1 MTADILNDLPCHWQ
15 GTDDSTPDGCTLFAT
30 VCLGIATTYILRDG
44 QVIGRVEHE
53 RNGQHGYAGGRL
65 KGGERVGSGDFTRLA
80 QKIADGAAKEA

>member
-15 GTDDSTPDGCTLFAT
+15 GTDSTTPNGCTLYAT
-30 VCLGIATTYILRDG
+30 VYLGIATTYILRDG

-53 RNGQHGYAGGRL
+53 KANQHGYVGGRL

-80 QKIADGAAKEA
+80 QAIADRAGKEA